1 MGRTWPVPPARGP
14 GWAAA
19 RRRLTSAPA
28 GPAAPTTPANYF
40 WQSLACLFLFL
51 PSALVAVVYSTQVNR
66 RVQVGD
72 MAGAVRASRLARTWC
87 LVTVVVF
94 GALVLW
100 VTAGGRLP

>member
-1 MGRTWPVPPARGP
+1 MG
-14 GWAAA
+14 AA
-19 RRRLTSAPA
+19 RRRLTERA
-28 GPAAPTTPANYF
+28 GGTGGAATPANYF